1 VIYYTY
7 SPLEEIDMRCKML
20 ATTDIIRDVGY
31 IYYVLGY
38 PKLQDSP
45 LLKSFLEKLKKDF
58 SRVLNADMRKL
69 AGAEGSIA
77 ELRANSYHVEVDKD
91 GKPTK
96 IIIDQSPWYRIE
108 HYIKQKEG
116 HYYVLDDS
124 PDSIS
129 ALSSPDEHLIEWY
142 QWFED
147 EKGLQDNAYSGKT
160 KIYIH
165 DKDGK
170 LIEKYPFALGP
181 KYTPLREKIHN
192 KYWFERKAFWVE
204 KGQGWD
210 TREEDRIDRRWDLE
224 QIFRKAIME
233 WEGDVPPPAYFKK
246 ALEWGFMNLEM
257 SFRKRFVPHPD
268 DPSKYIL
275 REDLDFSGGSLNDRL
290 KDEKGESE
298 KVKEWIDLFPDK
310 KDDITTIETLN
321 TLSRLI
327 ERESHP
333 TDKLILLDFWD
344 ICQNDTEPRSDA
356 EIARQLKTQRVHLSP
371 QRIGQRRKR
380 LMRTLQEIFCK

>member
-1 VIYYTY
+1 VAPRPDQVPGHAGNAEPDSRRAQPDHQQRAIRRPGRSAQPT
-7 SPLEEIDMRCKML
+7 PL
-20 ATTDIIRDVGY
+20 A
-31 IYYVLGY
+31 
-38 PKLQDSP
+38 P
-45 LLKSFLEKLKKDF
+45 
-58 SRVLNADMRKL
+58 A
-69 AGAEGSIA
+69 AGAD
-77 ELRANSYHVEVDKD
+77 RARRVGRCDQTSRRLDCHAGPARHQPGDAVCRD
-91 GKPTK
+91 GAG
-96 IIIDQSPWYRIE
+96 R
-108 HYIKQKEG
+108 
-116 HYYVLDDS
+116 
-124 PDSIS
+124 
-129 ALSSPDEHLIEWY
+129 LSSPDEHLIEWY

-181 KYTPLREKIHN
+181 KYTPLREKIHK